1 MKEYKM
7 FIWVGVLMIFVIG
20 GLVWLASQSEDI
32 NTSDVI
38 KLDEKSIILFY
49 GDGCPHCADVEKY
62 IDEND
67 IAQKV
72 SFEKLEV
79 WNNKQ
84 NAQTMKEAAKIC
96 KLDEAKIGVP
106 FLFAQNKCYIGTPD
120 VKEFFKQKA
129 SL

>member
-1 MKEYKM
+1 M
-7 FIWVGVLMIFVIG
+7 FIWVGILMIFVVV
-20 GLVWLASQSEDI
+20 GLIWLAGQSK
-32 NTSDVI
+32 DVDTGNI
-38 KLDEKSIILFY
+38 TRLDEKSIILFY

-62 IDEND
+62 IDENN
-67 IAQKV
+67 IVQKV

-84 NAQTMKEAAKIC
+84 NAQIMKKAARIC
-96 KLDEAKIGVP
+96 KLNETKIGVP

-129 SL
+129 LL

>member
-7 FIWVGVLMIFVIG
+7 FIWVGVLMIFVVA
-20 GLVWLASQSEDI
+20 GLVWLASQSKNIDT
-32 NTSDVI
+32 NNLTR
-38 KLDEKSIILFY
+38 LDEKSTILFY
-49 GDGCPHCADVEKY
+49 GDRCPHCADVEEY
-62 IDEND
+62 INENN

-84 NAQTMKEAAKIC
+84 NAQVMEEAAKIC
-96 KLDEAKIGVP
+96 NLDVEKIGVP
-106 FLFAQNKCYIGTPD
+106 FLFAQNECYIGTPD

>member
-1 MKEYKM
+1 MKEYKI
-7 FIWVGVLMIFVIG
+7 FIWVGVFMIFVVA
-20 GLVWLASQSEDI
+20 GLIWLASQSEDI

-62 IDEND
+62 IDENN
-67 IAQKV
+67 ITQKV

-96 KLDEAKIGVP
+96 NLDIEKIGVP
-106 FLFAQNKCYIGTPD
+106 FLFAQNECYIGTPD
-120 VKEFFKQKA
+120 VKEFFKQKV